1 MNPAAEKRTVTIC
14 QVSPFPVHLHGGVVR
29 TVLNLHQGLPQHT
42 PFGSVVIANQELAG
56 HDDGILSFPFRSFA
70 WDRRL
75 YWKPLAAFVLLFR
88 REHKRLFSLP
98 MPASTRLF
106 HLHYFGDH
114 YLHFAA
120 SRYPYLITLH
130 GSDVRLDLRRS
141 ALLRAIAA
149 PVLRRARRICFPS
162 ESLRRDFLGLFP
174 ALRDHCRVLYNGT
187 DLAPASPLG
196 ETPPKRFILCTGNMQ
211 PVKGQDIL
219 IKAFALI
226 AKQHPDLELVLV
238 GDGPAKA
245 DLLALAAGLGVYDR
259 IRFLG
264 SRNSGDISAALRACT
279 FYVQPSRNEGGH
291 PLAVMEAMLAG
302 KAVIASAASGL
313 QEMIQHERNG
323 LLSLPEDPAD
333 MSQHMQRLLSTPTL
347 RQQLAEEG
355 QKRAQETYSLAAM
368 ALRYA
373 ALYTEVLHEQS

>member
-1 MNPAAEKRTVTIC
+1 MNPAAENRSATIC

-42 PFGSVVIANQELAG
+42 PFGSVVIANQELPG
-56 HDDGILSFPFRSFA
+56 QEDGILAFPFRSFA

-75 YWKPLAAFVLLFR
+75 YWKPLAAFMLLFR
-88 REHKRLFSLP
+88 REHRRLFSLP

-106 HLHYFGDH
+106 HLHYFGDQ

-149 PVLRRARRICFPS
+149 PVFRRARRICFPS
-162 ESLRRDFLGLFP
+162 ESLRLDFLGLFP
-174 ALRDHCRVLYNGT
+174 ALRDRCRVLYNGT
-187 DLAPASPLG
+187 DLAPASPLS
-196 ETPPKRFILCTGNMQ
+196 ETLPKRFILCTGNMQ

-226 AKQHPDLELVLV
+226 AKQHPDLYLVLV
-238 GDGPAKA
+238 GDGPTKT
-245 DLLALAAGLGVYDR
+245 DLLGLTAGLGVHNR
-259 IRFLG
+259 IWFLG
-264 SRNSGDISAALRACT
+264 SRGSGEISAVLRACT
-279 FYVQPSRNEGGH
+279 FYVQPSRSEGGH

-313 QEMIQHERNG
+313 QEMIQHEHNG
-323 LLSLPEDPAD
+323 LLSPPEDPAG
-333 MSQHMQRLLSTPTL
+333 MSLQMERLLSTPSL
-347 RQQLAEEG
+347 RQQLAAEG
-355 QKRAQETYSLAAM
+355 EKTAEETYSLAAM
-368 ALRYA
+368 ALRHA
-373 ALYTEVLHEQS
+373 ALYTEVLHEQP